1 VDLVGFS
8 EVHPQGMRPFG
19 ECPNPLFL
27 APHPL
32 FGGGKSP
39 HFSSFF
45 VFFYIDFVFFFMI
58 FAYFPIFLSNF
69 LLVQTQIG
77 RFREFAQ
84 GRTFHLTKGGMTGMS
99 LILYCGH
106 FFMLFR
112 YAMNDIGDDAP
123 YHEAVGLVDTDGS
136 VGLVPGN
143 EPAESSAFVDLEL
156 LDGKLAIYEGY
167 DEVAVGW
174 FYLAVDDGKVAVKDA
189 GSCHAVA

>member
-1 VDLVGFS
+1 
-8 EVHPQGMRPFG
+8 
-19 ECPNPLFL
+19 
-27 APHPL
+27 
-32 FGGGKSP
+32 
-39 HFSSFF
+39 
-45 VFFYIDFVFFFMI
+45 MI
-58 FAYFPIFLSNF
+58 FAYFPISLSNF
-69 LLVQTQIG
+69 LLAQTQIG

-84 GRTFHLTKGGMTGMS
+84 GRTFRLTKGDLTGMS

>member
-1 VDLVGFS
+1 
-8 EVHPQGMRPFG
+8 MRPFG

-32 FGGGKSP
+32 FLGGKSS
-39 HFSSFF
+39 HFSTFF

-58 FAYFPIFLSNF
+58 FAYFPIILSNF
-69 LLVQTQIG
+69 LLAQTHIG

-84 GRTFHLTKGGMTGMS
+84 GRTFRLTKGDLTGMS
-99 LILYCGH
+99 LILYCGL

-112 YAMNDIGDDAP
+112 YAMNDVGDDAP

-143 EPAESSAFVDLEL
+143 EPAEGSAFVDLNCL
-156 LDGKLAIYEGY
+156 MVNSPSTKAMTKLPLDGSIWRSTMARSPSRMPAPVMLSP
-167 DEVAVGW
+167 DMRT
-174 FYLAVDDGKVAVKDA
+174 
-189 GSCHAVA
+189 